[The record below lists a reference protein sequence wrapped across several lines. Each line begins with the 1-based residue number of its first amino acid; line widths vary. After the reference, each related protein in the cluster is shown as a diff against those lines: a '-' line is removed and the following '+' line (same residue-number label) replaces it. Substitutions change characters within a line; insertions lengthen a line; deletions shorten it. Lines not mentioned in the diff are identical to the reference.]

1 MALANGGYLHCPKIE
16 TIVNSSLK
24 ASKEIGY
31 GHLKN
36 SGERSRAI
44 LALLFIV
51 LECNTNF
58 WLAKSYRLVN
68 HNLCYIQM
76 FLNIE
81 NLENIWLRMFSRMVG
96 EYGPRAMKI

>member
-1 MALANGGYLHCPKIE
+1 MKKFLKNLVPGQNLFKIVPCVTFFKKCSRNFDMSTNMALANGGYLHCPKIE

-58 WLAKSYRLVN
+58 
-68 HNLCYIQM
+68 
-76 FLNIE
+76 
-81 NLENIWLRMFSRMVG
+81 
-96 EYGPRAMKI
+96 